1 MIKYVSQLHTGDAV
15 VYGGH
20 LFAVERT
27 LRKIVISRRTSDD
40 ETEEYRF
47 ALNGHQLIDV
57 ITPTEAKEWAF
68 MYWTGTLTERYG
80 YSPSR
85 AEVEKK
91 VDESWSGFMGSFE
104 VVAKGTTNGSATS
117 WRKG

>member
-15 VYGGH
+15 VYCGH
-20 LFAVERT
+20 LFAAERT
-27 LRKIVISRRTSDD
+27 PEKIIISRCVLDN

-57 ITPTEAKEWAF
+57 ITPTEARERAF
-68 MYWTGTLTERYG
+68 IYWTGTLTERYG
-80 YSPSR
+80 QQPSR
-85 AEVEKK
+85 SEVEKK
-91 VDESWSGFMGSFE
+91 VDESWSGFMGPFE
-104 VVAKGTTNGSATS
+104 VIAKDLTSGSTTS